1 MENNDKLT
9 VPYIVHESAMDR
21 AERRD
26 RCLMFVI
33 IFLITLL
40 VVSNLVWVV
49 AWNQFD
55 YAEEQI
61 DVQGNNGIAN
71 YIGQDGDIYNGK
83 DQSETENKDT
93 P

>member
-1 MENNDKLT
+1 
-9 VPYIVHESAMDR
+9 
-21 AERRD
+21 
-26 RCLMFVI
+26 MFVI